1 MIHTVH
7 YIPLDPL
14 EYPFINI
21 PWKTPGFHGPK
32 GDVES
37 HDVATGHH
45 CLGGGGLL
53 RGHWCHETAGLG
65 GSLEQRWRVGSK
77 HLGISMEKYRDVWHI
92 WYYMIY
98 DIRYTFIYIYMYI
111 SYMTSHYS
119 DIPRWEW
126 DFYSDIWYMMIQ
138 GGHEIQ
144 YHWKKHPIKELEAVF
159 QGILWWWEIVGSGKL
174 AELLV
179 I

>member
-98 DIRYTFIYIYMYI
+98 DIRYTFIYIYTCTYHIWHHTIVIYLGGNGI
-111 SYMTSHYS
+111 SIVIY
-119 DIPRWEW
+119 
-126 DFYSDIWYMMIQ
+126 DIWWYKVDMKFNII
-138 GGHEIQ
+138 G
-144 YHWKKHPIKELEAVF
+144 KN
-159 QGILWWWEIVGSGKL
+159 IL
-174 AELLV
+174 
-179 I
+179 